1 MAEEEEEGYKVT
13 AYEMAPEEEAQVT
26 TAYAMDL
33 EWRFVDA
40 AYVHQLEK
48 GLAYLEFVQVGPGG
62 DQTNMQGIARVVMPS
77 ELAASLAEML
87 AALWKQ

>member
-1 MAEEEEEGYKVT
+1 MAEEEEDYKVT
-13 AYEMAPEEEAQVT
+13 AYDMGPEAEAQVT
-26 TAYAMDL
+26 AYALDT

-40 AYVHQLEK
+40 AYVHPLEK

-62 DQTNMQGIARVVMPS
+62 DQANMQGIARVVMPS

-87 AALWKQ
+87 GALWKE